1 MASFPFSPWRLLRVG
16 VVLFALLAAAGLTWL
31 GFGRLEG
38 TAPTVTL
45 QPAVPGAVGP
55 ATELTVTAEDAQT
68 GVARL
73 RVDLL
78 QAGREVSLL
87 EETPGGGG
95 IFGRGKTPRLSR
107 KVGLDP
113 RALGLAEGPAVLRIV
128 VEDASWRRFGRGNLV
143 ELRFETRIDTRPP
156 GIADRGPQTAVAP
169 GGTGLAVYHLTE
181 PCPTSG
187 VRVGEEFFPGFGGLF
202 PEDPRLHLA
211 FFALPHD
218 AAAPP
223 AILLEAVD
231 EAGNRA
237 QIRLPF
243 FFRKKTYRRD
253 ALPVTDAFIR
263 QLLPEFEG
271 LPLPAEAGL
280 KEKFLWINRD
290 LRGENYRAIT
300 AVTRRSRPEMLWE
313 GAFLRMPNSA
323 QRAGFAE
330 RRTYLYEGRP
340 IDQQDHLG
348 IDLASTAQA
357 PVPAANAGV
366 VAFVG
371 PMGIYGRT
379 ILVDH
384 GLGLFTMYSHLS
396 ETAVSPGER
405 VAREQILGRTGA
417 TGLAAG
423 DHLHFSVLVHHRFVD
438 PVEWWDPLWIRE
450 HVMQKIEVARGGA
463 KAAPAAPP
471 AEGSGGRPGAKRP
484 VRGR

>member
-1 MASFPFSPWRLLRVG
+1 MAPFPFAPRRMLWG
-16 VVLFALLAAAGLTWL
+16 VLFFIAASAVAGVFWLALE
-31 GFGRLEG
+31 RLEG
-38 TAPTVTL
+38 KPPTVSL
-45 QPAVPGAVGP
+45 LPVVPVAVG
-55 ATELTVTAEDAQT
+55 AGTELTVAVEDAQT
-68 GVARL
+68 GVGRL

-78 QAGREVSLL
+78 QSGREVRLL
-87 EETPGGGG
+87 EEAPGSVGP
-95 IFGRGKTPRLSR
+95 FGREKTPRMVR

-113 RALGLAEGPAVLRIV
+113 RALGLAEGPAVLRILA
-128 VEDASWRRFGRGNLV
+128 EDASWRRFGRGNAV
-143 ELRFETRIDTRPP
+143 EHRFDIRIDTHPP
-156 GIADRGPQTAVAP
+156 GIVNRGSPTTVAP
-169 GGTGLAVYHLTE
+169 GGTGLAVYRLTE

-187 VRVGEEFFPGFGGLF
+187 VRVNEEFFPGFGGLF
-202 PEDPRLHLA
+202 PEDPLLHLA

-218 AAAPP
+218 AAALPS
-223 AILLEAVD
+223 ILLEAVD

-237 QIRLPF
+237 QIRFPA
-243 FFRKKTYRRD
+243 FFRKRTFRRD
-253 ALPVTDAFIR
+253 AIPVTDAFIR
-263 QLLPEFEG
+263 QILPEFEG
-271 LPLPAEAGL
+271 LPLPAEASL

-290 LRGENYRAIT
+290 LREENYRAIT

-330 RRTYLYEGRP
+330 RRTYLYGDRP

-379 ILVDH
+379 ILIDH
-384 GLGLFTMYSHLS
+384 GLGLFTMYAHLS
-396 ETAVSPGER
+396 ATAVSPGER
-405 VAREQILGRTGA
+405 VAREQILGHTGT

-438 PVEWWDPLWIRE
+438 PIEWWDPHWIRE
-450 HVMQKIEVARGGA
+450 HVLQKIEAARQGSGT
-463 KAAPAAPP
+463 AAAAWP
-471 AEGSGGRPGAKRP
+471 AEGDGGRSAGKRP
-484 VRGR
+484 GRGR